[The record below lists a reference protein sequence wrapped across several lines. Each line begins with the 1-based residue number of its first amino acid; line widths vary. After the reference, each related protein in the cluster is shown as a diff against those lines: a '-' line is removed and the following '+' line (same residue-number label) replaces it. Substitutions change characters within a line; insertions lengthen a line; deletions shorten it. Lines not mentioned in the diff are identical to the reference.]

1 MLHGHAITNDATR
14 QAIDCVKSSLFVIQS
29 TMDASDSDPLVLS
42 HESGHVTGEVG
53 HAGGV
58 PSELMSAQ
66 VSGNND
72 VGSSKRLTNR
82 SIPYDLTSG
91 GSFNINQRMRDEGG
105 AVGLLESW

>member
-1 MLHGHAITNDATR
+1 
-14 QAIDCVKSSLFVIQS
+14 
-29 TMDASDSDPLVLS
+29 
-42 HESGHVTGEVG
+42 
-53 HAGGV
+53 
-58 PSELMSAQ
+58 
-66 VSGNND
+66 